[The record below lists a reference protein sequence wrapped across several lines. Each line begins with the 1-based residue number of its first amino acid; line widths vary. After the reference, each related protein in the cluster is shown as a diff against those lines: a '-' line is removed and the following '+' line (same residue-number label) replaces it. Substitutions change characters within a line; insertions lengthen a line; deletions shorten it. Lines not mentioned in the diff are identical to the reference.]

1 MSEILP
7 HQTSN
12 RERRIAIPIL
22 AAILGGAAVYA
33 YEYRIDSGRSK
44 PSLTPAEILEH
55 TTPCATDPLTFEL
68 DGKRQVIADSRCRSN
83 GDQTV
88 NLNLAPN
95 ESTLGPLAIVRSG
108 TPLEVI
114 CVTKGGKAT
123 DAKRQYR
130 DNTWVRVKASTVEGV
145 VFRSARDEGFIS
157 VLDVVADSKLPICGE
172 DEKTS
177 ATI

>member
-1 MSEILP
+1 MSEISHSLMS
-7 HQTSN
+7 T
-12 RERRIAIPIL
+12 RERITIPIL
-22 AAILGGAAVYA
+22 TAILGGAAVYA
-33 YEYRIDSGRSK
+33 YEHRIDSGQPK
-44 PSLTPAEILEH
+44 PSLTPTEILEH
-55 TTPCATDPLTFEL
+55 TTPCAPDPLTFEF

-95 ESTLGPLAIVRSG
+95 ESTLGPLAIVRDG

-114 CVTKGGKAT
+114 CVSKGGKAT
-123 DAKRQYR
+123 DAKRQYE
-130 DNTWVRVKASTVEGV
+130 DDTWVRVKASTVEGV

-157 VLDVVADSKLPICGE
+157 VLDAVADSKLPVCDKDKE
-172 DEKTS
+172 AS